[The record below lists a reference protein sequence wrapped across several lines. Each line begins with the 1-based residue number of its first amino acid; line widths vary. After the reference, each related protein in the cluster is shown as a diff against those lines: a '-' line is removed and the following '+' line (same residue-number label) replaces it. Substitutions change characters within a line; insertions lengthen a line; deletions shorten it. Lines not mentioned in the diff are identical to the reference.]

1 MYKPYYLKDVY
12 ESSSKSKFTVISTFA
27 GGGGSST
34 GYKLAGGQIL
44 LVNEFVESARETYL
58 ANYPDTPI
66 LPQDIKDLTGYD
78 FLQEA
83 GIRPGEL
90 DILDGSPPCS
100 AFSISGKRDKGW
112 DQEKEYSDG
121 KKVENIEDLF
131 LEYIRIAKEIQPKI
145 IVAENVKGITAGEAK
160 KKLNEFINEFQKI
173 GYDVVYKV
181 MNAADYGVPQA
192 RERTIFVCIRE
203 DVCEEVG
210 LNFMTM
216 NNNYP
221 ESVGKHISIK
231 SAIDDIV
238 NDSAE
243 EKFLFDYVQG
253 SFQKKWIELLE
264 FNPSRHLKP
273 SDERFLDINPKR
285 SMFNMIRPCP
295 DLPSPTL
302 TQIGQQTSVSGVFHY
317 AKNRKLTLPELKRL
331 MSLPEDFKLTTN
343 KKTVNGQ
350 FDQKAERIGRMV
362 APKMMGALASSLYEN
377 VLRPYHEL

>member
-1 MYKPYYLKDVY
+1 VYKPYYLKDVY

-58 ANYPDTPI
+58 ANYPDTPM
-66 LPQDIKDLTGYD
+66 LSQDIKDLTGHD

-192 RERTIFVCIRE
+192 RERTIFICIRE

-216 NNNYP
+216 NNIYP

-243 EKFLFDYVQG
+243 EKFLVDYVQG